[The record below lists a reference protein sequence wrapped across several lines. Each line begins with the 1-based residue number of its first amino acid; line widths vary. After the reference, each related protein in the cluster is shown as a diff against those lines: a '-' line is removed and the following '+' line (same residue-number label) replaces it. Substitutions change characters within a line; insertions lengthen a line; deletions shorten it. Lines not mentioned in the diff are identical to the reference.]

1 MTEPS
6 SINFSKNGLI
16 NKSVHTSDGV
26 HIGNI
31 DDIDTEFLVV
41 RRDMISRIYYK
52 IPIQKIREW
61 DGHALW
67 LTIDDKES
75 KRHISTTYEGEE
87 FNAEDILLELDED
100 LMGQISYQAECH
112 GITVTNYINQ
122 LIKRYLERD
131 RFEPKD
137 DTLMLSAPIV
147 RELFDN
153 LTIDEI
159 LFIAKSTAKNTLE
172 NNLLKLAME
181 EKRLDLNF
189 ILSWLEDHMSNY
201 AVEIRHMIS
210 KGQAED
216 YDHGLRDSN
225 SGNHARRRSHTF
237 TLKHSSGQNYSL
249 YCKAV
254 FDLIFDHLLQK
265 RVCSSTSASIITWQ
279 FKE

>member
-6 SINFSKNGLI
+6 SINFSKNGFI
-16 NKSVHTSDGV
+16 NKSVHTSDGL

-31 DDIDTEFLVV
+31 DDIDTKFLVV
-41 RRDMISRIYYK
+41 RRDMISTIYYK

-61 DGHALW
+61 DGHAVW

-100 LMGQISYQAECH
+100 LLGQISYQAEGH

-131 RFEPKD
+131 RLESKD
-137 DTLMLSAPIV
+137 DTLMLSAPVV

-153 LTIDEI
+153 LTIDDI
-159 LFIAKSTAKNTLE
+159 FFIAKSTAKNAFE

-216 YDHGLRDSN
+216 YDHGLSDSN
-225 SGNHARRRSHTF
+225 SSNHAHRRTHTF

-254 FDLIFDHLLQK
+254 FDLIFDYLLQK
-265 RVCSSTSASIITWQ
+265 RVCTSISASIITWQ
-279 FKE
+279 FEE